1 MLESKFINKEDFY
14 KKYSTKETIGKGTF
28 SIVKL
33 GINLETKEKVAI
45 KILEKKKIINKDDLE
60 RVEREIEILKNF
72 QNLNII
78 KINEIFETESNH
90 FFIMEYC
97 ENGEL
102 FNYIVKKQRLDDK
115 ESSYFYYQL
124 INGLEYI
131 HSKNV
136 VHRDLKPENL
146 LLVKGNI
153 LKIIDFGLSNYFD
166 GKNLLSTPCGSP
178 CYASPEMVSGNNY
191 NGFCIDVWSTG
202 IILYAMICGYL
213 PFEDSDNDILFKK
226 ISKCQI
232 NYPNAI
238 SKYAKNLMKKI
249 IVPDPQ
255 KRIKI
260 NEIKLHPF
268 YLQGKQIFQNLHP
281 DLCFDYFDND
291 NNNVLNN
298 NELNYNEDRI
308 KKVDNVNI
316 VNNDLNVVNND
327 RKDNLLYKN
336 ELLVE
341 DNVNI
346 LGNDKDN
353 MKNNNINYEN
363 NGSNENKKRN
373 VNDDNINEKNENIIN
388 QNLNHVNDIKE
399 IIVVDINKGKEK
411 IINLNNNEKENKYNN
426 NNNKNKEINP
436 SINNIDIQNIKKKE
450 KRNENPTGPYINIE
464 ENIDYPIQKNKQNQ
478 KRIQTTSLQ
487 EKKIPNQTNRNQT
500 EINYTKPLIE
510 QMPYHKKLEEIKK
523 SLDELAQKTFKNDH
537 NKKNINIRANTVT
550 SAHLKNHND
559 KKLLFSKDVY
569 NKDNLNLNFINHL
582 NNPNKYIENFR
593 LSTEEDIINKEHKDY
608 KKFNN
613 INTNT
618 NYITTHNNNNLYYQ
632 TTRGKSAHVYNNK
645 KSDNIDLT
653 KSYRNNY
660 NFNYINTLSNNVY
673 QPISFLTNNTFNKQ
687 GNNNKIIFGNEK
699 LNIHYINNNS
709 NSLGINTNKYSI
721 NNNINSNSRKQ
732 NIFNLS
738 NVNRTNYLT
747 SNTNRKTNDI
757 LFKTKDPSSNYKY
770 LTNSINTD
778 KINTRKSYGSNLNNL
793 NKLLTNTNITDYRKG
808 NNEINLN
815 YQFVRNKTIN
825 RNNNPISN
833 YYSKNFYISNNKVPS
848 YLNTEVNPKQFH
860 KYNDILQNNK
870 TFNSNNILRSSLDSL
885 SIIPTNYQLNS
896 NLARSYNFSI
906 KK

>member
-72 QNLNII
+72 KNLNII

-102 FNYIVKKQRLDDK
+102 FNYIVKNQRLDDK

-146 LLVKGNI
+146 LLGKGNI

-166 GKNLLSTPCGSP
+166 GKNYLSTPCGSP
-178 CYASPEMVSGNNY
+178 CYASPEMVSGNDY
-191 NGFCIDVWSTG
+191 NGFCIDIWSTG

-213 PFEDSDNDILFKK
+213 PFEDSDNDVLFRK

-238 SKYAKNLMKKI
+238 SKNAKSLMKKI

-260 NEIKLHPF
+260 HEIKLHPF
-268 YLQGKQIFQNLHP
+268 YLQGKKIFQNLHP
-281 DLCFDYFDND
+281 DLCYDYFDNA

-298 NELNYNEDRI
+298 NDLNYNEERI

-316 VNNDLNVVNND
+316 VNNDLNVVNYD
-327 RKDNLLYKN
+327 KKDNLIGKN
-336 ELLVE
+336 ELFTE
-341 DNVNI
+341 DNNVLI
-346 LGNDKDN
+346 LGNDKE
-353 MKNNNINYEN
+353 NNNMRNNNVIN
-363 NGSNENKKRN
+363 NENKRN
-373 VNDDNINEKNENIIN
+373 VNDDKINENNDNVINENLKSDN
-388 QNLNHVNDIKE
+388 GIKE
-399 IIVVDINKGKEK
+399 IIIVDINKGKEK
-411 IINLNNNEKENKYNN
+411 VINLNNNEKENKINN
-426 NNNKNKEINP
+426 NNNKNKEIDP
-436 SINNIDIQNIKKKE
+436 SINNLNNNIQNIKKKE
-450 KRNENPTGPYINIE
+450 KKIENPEKPYINIE
-464 ENIDYPIQKNKQNQ
+464 VNNDYPIQKIKQNQ
-478 KRIQTTSLQ
+478 KIIETTSLQ
-487 EKKIPNQTNRNQT
+487 EKKIPNQTNKNQ
-500 EINYTKPLIE
+500 IGKNYTKPIIE
-510 QMPYHKKLEEIKK
+510 QMSYQKKLQEIKK
-523 SLDELAQKTFKNDH
+523 NLDELAQKTFKNDH

-550 SAHLKNHND
+550 SANLKNYND

-569 NKDNLNLNFINHL
+569 NKENLNLINNL
-582 NNPNKYIENFR
+582 NNLNKYIENFR
-593 LSTEEDIINKEHKDY
+593 LSTEEDIINKEHENY

-613 INTNT
+613 LNT
-618 NYITTHNNNNLYYQ
+618 NYISTHNNNNFYYQ
-632 TTRGKSAHVYNNK
+632 TTRGKSAHAFNIK
-645 KSDNIDLT
+645 KNDNTDLT

-660 NFNYINTLSNNVY
+660 NFNYINTLTNNTF
-673 QPISFLTNNTFNKQ
+673 QPISFLNNNNLHKQ

-699 LNIHYINNNS
+699 LNINNINNNF
-709 NSLGINTNKYSI
+709 NSLGYNSNKYSI
-721 NNNINSNSRKQ
+721 NNNNHSNSRKQ

-738 NVNRTNYLT
+738 NANRTNYLT

-757 LFKTKDPSSNYKY
+757 LFKTKDPSSNFKY
-770 LTNSINTD
+770 LANSINVD
-778 KINTRKSYGSNLNNL
+778 KINIRKSYGSNLNNL
-793 NKLLTNTNITDYRKG
+793 NKLLTNSNISDYKKG

-815 YQFVRNKTIN
+815 YNFVRNKTIN

-833 YYSKNFYISNNKVPS
+833 YYSKNLYISNTKVPY
-848 YLNTEVNPKQFH
+848 YLNTEFNPKQFY
-860 KYNDILQNNK
+860 KYNDIIQNNK
-870 TFNSNNILRSSLDSL
+870 NFNSNNFLRSSLDSL
-885 SIIPTNYQLNS
+885 SINPNNYQMSS
-896 NLARSYNFSI
+896 NLTRSYNFSI